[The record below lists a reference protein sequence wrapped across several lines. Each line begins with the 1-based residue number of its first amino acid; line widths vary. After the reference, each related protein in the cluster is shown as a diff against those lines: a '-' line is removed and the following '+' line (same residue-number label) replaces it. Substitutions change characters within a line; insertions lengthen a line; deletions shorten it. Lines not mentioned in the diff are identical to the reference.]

1 MCISPLCGGYWVSA
15 VNGTMGLICAD
26 GNVARECYVADLALP
41 PGIKYEP
48 GDLLHGRLRERYYPV
63 VDTRLGVLQVD
74 FVYSPV
80 LRDEPGVPVLRAKRD
95 RGRYSLIHD
104 TGIVCI
110 MIPCPSRVIRRLNGK
125 KKSFH
130 RGVFFGAGS
139 QEEIA
144 ALKEAFQD
152 EYNLPENHGAL
163 VMGRLRKIRDK
174 KLFKVR
180 NVYTTKFP
188 EPPGS
193 GDLDH

>member
-1 MCISPLCGGYWVSA
+1 
-15 VNGTMGLICAD
+15 MGLICAD

-63 VDTRLGVLQVD
+63 VDTRIGVLQVD
-74 FVYSPV
+74 FVYF
-80 LRDEPGVPVLRAKRD
+80 PVLRAKRD

-180 NVYTTKFP
+180 NVYTTKIGRASCR
-188 EPPGS
+188 ERV
-193 GDLDH
+193 